1 MSAEMVHLSCWMLL
15 AAMAVFLLIGG
26 IKTFHDFQDVLR
38 ERRARRNQFGR
49 TALIRGIPLAFQ
61 PVRA

>member
-15 AAMAVFLLIGG
+15 AAMAAFLLIGG
-26 IKTFHDFQDVLR
+26 IKTFHDFRDALR

-49 TALIRGIPLAFQ
+49 TVLIRGIPRAFQ
-61 PVRA
+61 AARA